1 MKTDLLEKGAILQR
15 DKETYA
21 VAPHLTAG
29 IVTPDILRTIAD
41 VAEKYNAA
49 AIKVTGAQRIAIVGL
64 QEEDLDNV
72 WKDLDMDPGAAIGLC
87 VRSVKVCPGT
97 TFCKRGLQDSVAV
110 GSKIDS
116 LYHGKKLPNKLKIGV
131 SGCPNSCADSAFK
144 DIGLIG
150 GGKGWMFYVGGKG
163 GAKPRIADRIAL
175 CIPEEN
181 IYDLT
186 EKIIQVYN
194 ENATNRERLGDY
206 IDRVGLDLFK
216 EQININS
223 YL

>member
-1 MKTDLLEKGAILQR
+1 MKTDLLEKGAIVQR

-29 IVTPDILRTIAD
+29 IVTPDDLRTIAD

-64 QEEDLDNV
+64 KEEDLDNV
-72 WKDLDMDPGAAIGLC
+72 WKDLNMNPGAAIGLC

-110 GSKIDS
+110 GSKLDS
-116 LYHGKKLPNKLKIGV
+116 LYHGKKLPNKFKMGV

-144 DIGLIG
+144 DIGLVG
-150 GGKGWMFYVGGKG
+150 SGKGWMLYVGGKG
-163 GAKPRIADRIAL
+163 GARPRIADKIVA
-175 CIPEEN
+175 CISEEKV
-181 IYDLT
+181 YDLI
-186 EKIIQVYN
+186 EKVIEVYE
-194 ENATNRERLGDY
+194 ENATVRERLGGY
-206 IDRVGLDLFK
+206 IDRIGLDEFK
-216 EQININS
+216 KQIDLDS

>member
-21 VAPHLTAG
+21 IAPHLTAG
-29 IVTPDILRTIAD
+29 IVTPDILRNLAD

-64 QEEDLDNV
+64 KEEDLDNA
-72 WKDLDMDPGAAIGLC
+72 WQDLDMDPGAAVGLC
-87 VRSVKVCPGT
+87 VRSIKVCPGT

-110 GSKIDS
+110 GSKLDS

-131 SGCPNSCADSAFK
+131 SGCPHSCADSAIK

-150 GGKGWMFYVGGKG
+150 SGKGWMFYVGGKG
-163 GAKPRIADRIAL
+163 GVKPRIADRIAL
-175 CIPEEN
+175 CVSEEN
-181 IYDLT
+181 IYNLT
-186 EKIIQVYN
+186 EKVIQIYDA
-194 ENATNRERLGDY
+194 NATNRERLGDY
-206 IDRVGLDLFK
+206 IDRVGLDAFK
-216 EQININS
+216 EQIDLNS

>member
-1 MKTDLLEKGAILQR
+1 MKSDLLEKGAILQR

-21 VAPHLTAG
+21 IAPHLTAG
-29 IVTPDILRTIAD
+29 LVTPDILRNLAD

-49 AIKVTGAQRIAIVGL
+49 AIKVTGAQRIALVGL

-72 WKDLDMDPGAAIGLC
+72 WQDLSMDPGAAVGLC
-87 VRSVKVCPGT
+87 VRSIKICPGT

-110 GSKIDS
+110 GSKLDS
-116 LYHGKKLPNKLKIGV
+116 LYHGMELPNKLKMGV
-131 SGCPNSCADSAFK
+131 SGCPHSCADSAFK

-150 GGKGWMFYVGGKG
+150 SGKGWMCYVGGKG

-175 CIPEEN
+175 CLSEEN
-181 IYDLT
+181 VYDLI
-186 EKIIQVYN
+186 EKIIQIYS
-194 ENATNRERLGDY
+194 ENATNKERIGDY
-206 IDRVGLDLFK
+206 IDRIGLDEFK
-216 EQININS
+216 EQIDLNS